1 MKNAD
6 CQTVLILIFGMTLNT
21 SRGVSMSLVG
31 TAALLMWCEVPAGIE
46 GDQGKWHSREHL
58 PERMN
63 VPGFLR
69 GRRGLSRREG
79 TANTF
84 MLYELENLSVLTSP
98 AYLERLDNPTPWSS
112 KMMLVTTKLN
122 RSTCQTIASWSRGA
136 GGHLLTLRFNT
147 LMPADAVRAWSEDR
161 VAQLSACDAVTGAHF
176 FTRVASASVRTKELD
191 LRGRPDE
198 TTDYAILIE
207 GYDPI
212 ALGYARTRLLPDSA
226 FIENDTVQPMQLDEY
241 RLVHIL

>member
-1 MKNAD
+1 
-6 CQTVLILIFGMTLNT
+6 
-21 SRGVSMSLVG
+21 MSLVG

-46 GDQGKWHSREHL
+46 AEQGEWHSREHL

-69 GRRGLSRREG
+69 GRRGLATGES

-84 MLYELENLSVLTSP
+84 MLYELEDLSVLTSP

-112 KMMLVTTKLN
+112 KMMLATTRLN

-136 GGHLLTLRFNT
+136 GGHLVTIRFNT
-147 LMPADAVRAWSEDR
+147 RTPAEEVCAWSEDR

-176 FTRVASASVRTKELD
+176 FAHVASASVPTREYD

-198 TTDYAILIE
+198 TVDYAIVME
-207 GYDPI
+207 GFDPL
-212 ALGYARTRLLPDSA
+212 ALEFARTRLLPDPA
-226 FIENDTVQPMQLDEY
+226 FIENDTARSMQVDEY